1 MNRIEGVRPSLA
13 EAAGKTR
20 LLILDVDGVLTDGS
34 IILDN
39 EGNEYKSF
47 HVRDGH
53 GIKML
58 IHAGIGVA
66 IITGRFSKV
75 VERRALE
82 LGITEVRQK
91 CMDKRAAYA
100 ELAEKYSLSDEEIAY
115 VGDDIVD
122 APVMAMAGLPITVS
136 DADEEIKKYAL
147 HVTRNRGGRGAVR
160 EISDLILKSQGL
172 WKKIVDEYFEA

>member
-1 MNRIEGVRPSLA
+1 MRRESKVGPSLA
-13 EAAGKTR
+13 EAAGKIR

-58 IHAGIGVA
+58 LHAGIQVA

-75 VERRALE
+75 VKRRARE
-82 LGITEVRQK
+82 LGIRDVHQK
-91 CMDKRAAYA
+91 CRDKRAAYRD
-100 ELAEKYSLSDEEIAY
+100 LAKKYSLADNEIAY
-115 VGDDIVD
+115 VGDDIID
-122 APVMAMAGLPITVS
+122 APVMAMAGLPVAVS
-136 DADEEIKKYAL
+136 DADEELKKYAL

-160 EISDLILKSQGL
+160 EVSDLILKSRGL
-172 WKKIVDEYFEA
+172 WEKIVDEYFET